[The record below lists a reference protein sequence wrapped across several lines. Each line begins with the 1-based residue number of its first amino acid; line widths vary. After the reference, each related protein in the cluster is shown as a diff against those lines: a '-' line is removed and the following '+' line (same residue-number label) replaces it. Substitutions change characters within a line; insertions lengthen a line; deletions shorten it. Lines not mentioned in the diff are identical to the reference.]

1 MASKDVPLRRV
12 KYSDRSQLPHDY
24 SSTPGGSIFSTT
36 PGGTRIY
43 YDRDTLLMCKNS
55 PIARSPPV
63 GMICRPGVTCPLNCH
78 GDCNLSKMPATDQKS
93 AQKTVVTPERLEN
106 QPPHKEEEPFE
117 LDL

>member
-1 MASKDVPLRRV
+1 MASKDVPFRRF
-12 KYSDRSQLPHDY
+12 KYSDNSQLPNDY
-24 SSTPGGSIFSTT
+24 STTPGGSIFSTT

-63 GMICRPGVTCPLNCH
+63 GMICRPGVTCPLNCQ
-78 GDCNLSKMPATDQKS
+78 GQCNLPKAPATDQKS
-93 AQKTVVTPERLEN
+93 AQKPVNTSEHEN
-106 QPPHKEEEPFE
+106 QPLHKDGEPFE